1 MIAAV
6 LLFALLLFALFVQ
19 EMLRS
24 PYIAAAAVF
33 CLLGLVWRKN
43 LSPLGIP
50 PFFKQ
55 GLAGLFLCGNIRS
68 LALRFAPCLVA
79 GRRLRRYVQ
88 SGGKAR
94 VVCFGRPEAGEEAG
108 FYLAFDTVLRQDSS
122 LRFLRCRAPGPR
134 CGFATGTGP
143 GGGGLLFPE
152 SKRPGNPAHRQ
163 PGAGEMLVRDCRTQS
178 SDCRKSG

>member
-24 PYIAAAAVF
+24 PYIAAAVF

-88 SGGKAR
+88 SGEKA
-94 VVCFGRPEAGEEAG
+94 
-108 FYLAFDTVLRQDSS
+108 
-122 LRFLRCRAPGPR
+122 
-134 CGFATGTGP
+134 
-143 GGGGLLFPE
+143 
-152 SKRPGNPAHRQ
+152 
-163 PGAGEMLVRDCRTQS
+163 
-178 SDCRKSG
+178 